1 MSRKQDQATQNLIR
15 LYKQAREKLY
25 RLIVDTDSVG
35 LKKYY
40 NTILQQV
47 NKELKKLQKAT
58 DSFIATELPKIY
70 REELESIY
78 TKFEKHG
85 LYMSR
90 SYMFAQLH
98 RDAIYEA
105 AREMQYQIADG
116 LASVGRQIQRY
127 LDTARDEALRAA
139 GMEEAGNMF
148 ASGRTPPDMRQAL
161 IQKLQN
167 EGFLTVQYGDQ
178 PGGYQV
184 RLDAYA
190 SMVARSTTRE
200 LTNTAQLNTAEQ
212 WGYDL
217 VFVPEHYPTCELC
230 APLQGRVFSVSGKDK
245 RFPYLYDL
253 PGFRDGYRNFHPNC
267 RHVIVVTAESMWTPE
282 QREKYFAD
290 AGKPLNIDTRSE
302 EERALYNEQQR
313 KNRQARQTLYQ
324 YERYKA
330 VLGKDAPKSLAAFKR
345 LKKSDGE
352 NWKFM
357 QLDYRRRS
365 ALLSDPS
372 LALPC
377 VDTATAAD
385 EKFTGYLFNPD
396 KHDGY
401 SKGVAFTS
409 RLGYNI
415 NNWEELRSEI
425 LQQAKLYSATK
436 QQTDEYGTRY
446 EQRVILYGK
455 KGKPA
460 NVIIGW
466 THKEGKTWMS
476 TAFMK
481 EVDGWKK

>member
-1 MSRKQDQATQNLIR
+1 MSRKQSQATQNLIQ
-15 LYKQAREKLY
+15 LYKKAREKLY

-58 DSFIATELPKIY
+58 DSFIATELPKAY

-78 TKFEKHG
+78 AKFEKQG

-98 RDAIYEA
+98 RDAVYEA

-116 LASVGRQIQRY
+116 IARVGRQIQRY
-127 LDTARDEALRAA
+127 LDTARDEALRTA

-148 ASGRTPPDMRQAL
+148 ASGRTPTDMWQAL
-161 IQKLQN
+161 IQKLEN

-200 LTNTAQLNTAEQ
+200 LTNTAQLNTAQQ

-267 RHVIVVTAESMWTPE
+267 RHVIVVTVESLWTPE
-282 QREKYFAD
+282 QREKYLAD
-290 AGKPLNIDTRSE
+290 AKKPLNVDVRGE

-365 ALLSDPS
+365 ALLRDPS

-377 VDTATAAD
+377 VDAATAAD
-385 EKFTGYLFNPD
+385 EKFAGYLFNPGN
-396 KHDGY
+396 HDGY
-401 SKGVAFTS
+401 SKGVAFTR
-409 RLGYNI
+409 RLGYNT
-415 NNWEELRSEI
+415 NNWPELQDEI
-425 LQQAKLYSATK
+425 LKRAKIYPAK
-436 QQTDEYGTRY
+436 QGDTDTFGTRY
-446 EQRVILYGK
+446 EQRIVLYGY

-466 THKEGKTWMS
+466 KHKEGRTWMT
-476 TAFMK
+476 TAHLREVKKWK
-481 EVDGWKK
+481 E

>member
-1 MSRKQDQATQNLIR
+1 MSRKQSQAMQNLIQ
-15 LYKQAREKLY
+15 LYRKAREKLY
-25 RLIVDTDSVG
+25 RLIVETDSVG
-35 LKKYY
+35 MKKYY

-58 DSFIATELPKIY
+58 DSFIATELPKEY
-70 REELESIY
+70 KKELESIY
-78 TKFEKHG
+78 AKFEKQG

-116 LASVGRQIQRY
+116 IARVGRQIQRY
-127 LDTARDEALRAA
+127 LDTARDEALRTT

-184 RLDAYA
+184 SLDAYA

-230 APLQGRVFSVSGKDK
+230 APLQGRVFSISGKDE

-267 RHVIVVTAESMWTPE
+267 RDVIVVTVESLWTPE
-282 QREKYFAD
+282 QREKYLAD
-290 AGKPLNIDTRSE
+290 AKKPLNIDPRSE
-302 EERALYNEQQR
+302 KERALYREQQR
-313 KNRQARQTLYQ
+313 KNRRARQNLYQ

-345 LKKSDGE
+345 MKKANSE
-352 NWKFM
+352 KWQYM
-357 QLDYRRRS
+357 QLDYRRRA
-365 ALLSDPS
+365 ALLRNPS
-372 LALPC
+372 LALPNA
-377 VDTATAAD
+377 DTATAAD
-385 EKFTGYLFNPD
+385 AKFEGYLFNPD
-396 KHDGY
+396 NPKGY
-401 SKGVAFTS
+401 AKGVAFIS
-409 RLGYNI
+409 RLGYNT
-415 NNWEELRSEI
+415 NNWPELQDEI
-425 LQQAKLYSATK
+425 LKRATLYPAK
-436 QQTDEYGTRY
+436 QGGTDIYGTRY
-446 EQRVILYGK
+446 EQQVVLYGY

-466 THKEGKTWMS
+466 KHKEGRTWMTTAHLKEIKTW
-476 TAFMK
+476 
-481 EVDGWKK
+481 KK

>member
-1 MSRKQDQATQNLIR
+1 MSRKQSQATRNLIR
-15 LYKQAREKLY
+15 LYKKAREKLY

-58 DSFIATELPKIY
+58 DSFIAAELPKAY

-78 TKFEKHG
+78 AKFEKQG

-98 RDAIYEA
+98 RDAVYEA

-116 LASVGRQIQRY
+116 LARVGRQIQRY

-282 QREKYFAD
+282 QREKYLAD

-302 EERALYNEQQR
+302 QERELYNEQQR

-365 ALLSDPS
+365 ALLRDPS

-396 KHDGY
+396 NHDGY
-401 SKGVAFTS
+401 SKGASFTS
-409 RLGYNI
+409 RLGYDI
-415 NNWEELRSEI
+415 NNWEELRGEI

-436 QQTDEYGTRY
+436 QKTDEYGTRY
-446 EQRVILYGK
+446 EQRMILYGR

-466 THKEGKTWMS
+466 THKEDKTWMS